1 MKTYILQKPK
11 KLVLENLPSVP
22 VRTKDDVKVKIE
34 LAAVTNTDLSIFG
47 GKYKTAL
54 PLALGRQAVGVVS
67 EALPD
72 NRPRYRAR
80 TDDEPRQRR
89 PPWNERRQPSDR
101 PPRHRDT
108 RSRNDRD

>member
-47 GKYKTAL
+47 GKYKTSCPQPRGAYS
-54 PLALGRQAVGVVS
+54 ARLGQAH
-67 EALPD
+67 L
-72 NRPRYRAR
+72 
-80 TDDEPRQRR
+80 
-89 PPWNERRQPSDR
+89 
-101 PPRHRDT
+101 
-108 RSRNDRD
+108 